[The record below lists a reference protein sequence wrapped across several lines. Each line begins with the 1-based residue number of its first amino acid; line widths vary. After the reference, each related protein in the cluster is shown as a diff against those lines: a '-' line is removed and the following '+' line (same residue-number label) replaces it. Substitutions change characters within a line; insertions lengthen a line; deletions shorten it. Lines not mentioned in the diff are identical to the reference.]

1 VSKSTIIK
9 VGGFI
14 GTLAAGAALVGSAVT
29 GTGAWFSDSKDGGL
43 VASTGRLHLNTTDP
57 HLTFDNLVPGEYK
70 TRNID
75 FNLDGNNSTS
85 SDVWL
90 TFDASSVAYGQFTGA
105 SGATAYPA
113 GGLGRYGHF
122 AVSVNNG
129 APVFQ
134 SYNLKNGPA
143 AESCG
148 VDANGNGGSTQQA
161 TSPTDTPPYCGVP
174 AAIKLASNVAPGQA
188 ATINVTFGPTGK
200 WTAQDAPLAN
210 VPFKVVATQ
219 VGVRPDALNY

>member
-1 VSKSTIIK
+1 MSKQSIFK
-9 VGGFI
+9 VMGFV
-14 GTLAAGAALVGSAVT
+14 GTMAASAALVGAAVT
-29 GTGAWFSDSKDGGL
+29 GTGAWFSDSTQGN
-43 VASTGRLHLNTTDP
+43 VAANTGRLQLNTTDA

-75 FNLDGNNSTS
+75 FNLDGNNSTN

-90 TFDASSVAYGQFTGA
+90 TFDPTDVGYAKFTGA
-105 SGATAYPA
+105 SGDAIWPD

-134 SYNLKNGPA
+134 SYNLQNGPVA
-143 AESCG
+143 QSCH
-148 VDANGNGGSTQQA
+148 VDLNGAGGSDQQA

-174 AAIKLASNVAPGQA
+174 TAIKLASNVAPGQA
-188 ATINVTFGPTGK
+188 ATINMTFGVTGK
-200 WTAQDAPLAN
+200 WTAQQVTLDG

-219 VGVRPDALNY
+219 VGIRPDAANF

>member
-1 VSKSTIIK
+1 MSMNRILK

-29 GTGAWFSDSKDGGL
+29 GTGAWFSDSRDGNL
-43 VASTGRLHLNTTDP
+43 SASTGRLHLNTSNTN
-57 HLTFDNLVPGEYK
+57 LTFDNLVPGEYK

-75 FNLDGNNSTS
+75 VSLPGNNSTN

-90 TFDASSVAYGQFTGA
+90 TFDGSDAAYLQF
-105 SGATAYPA
+105 SGDKGNTAYPD

-122 AVSVNNG
+122 AVSVNGG

-134 SYNLKNGPA
+134 SYNLANGPA
-143 AESCG
+143 AQSCG
-148 VDANGNGGSTQQA
+148 VDGNGNGGSSQQA
-161 TSPTDTPPYCGVP
+161 SSPADTPPYCGVP
-174 AAIKLASNVAPGQA
+174 TAIKLASNLSPGDVR
-188 ATINVTFGPTGK
+188 TINLIFGVTGR
-200 WTAQDAPLAN
+200 WTAQNVPVTN

-219 VGVRPDALNY
+219 VGIRPGAANF

>member
-1 VSKSTIIK
+1 MSRSSIIK

-14 GTLAAGAALVGSAVT
+14 TTLAAGAALVGSAVT
-29 GTGAWFSDSKDGGL
+29 GTGAWFSDSKDGSV
-43 VASTGRLHLNTTDP
+43 VATSGRLHLNTTDP

-75 FNLDGNNSTS
+75 FNLDGNNSTN

-90 TFDASSVAYGQFTGA
+90 TFDPTDLGYAQFTGA
-105 SGATAYPA
+105 KGQAPWTD

-122 AVSVNNG
+122 AVSVNGG

-134 SYNLKNGPA
+134 SYNLQNGPA

-174 AAIKLASNVAPGQA
+174 TAIKLASNVAPGQA
-188 ATINVTFGPTGK
+188 ATINVTFGPTGR
-200 WTAQDAPLAN
+200 WTAQDAPVAD

-219 VGVRPDALNY
+219 VGIRPDAANF